1 MELMADYF
9 NHNPEGVVNDRFDM
23 IGVATGA
30 THADF
35 ITPEYSSGL
44 TLQKKKF
51 EVCRGIGHSFGYNQ
65 MELDEHHASSLELIE
80 LLVNSVAD
88 GGNLLLNIG
97 PKSDGTVPDVQRQR
111 ILDIGKWL
119 SVNGEA
125 IFDTQPHTVSTL
137 QSTDS
142 HVVRLTATT
151 DGTTYAMILGDINS
165 PTLSISGL
173 PTGNVTPLAEGIA
186 AMRDGDNV
194 TLSQLPTNSSPL
206 TLRIDR

>member
-1 MELMADYF
+1 M
-9 NHNPEGVVNDRFDM
+9 
-23 IGVATGA
+23 
-30 THADF
+30 
-35 ITPEYSSGL
+35 
-44 TLQKKKF
+44 
-51 EVCRGIGHSFGYNQ
+51 CRGIGHSFGYNQ
-65 MELDEHHASSLELIE
+65 IELDEHHASSLELIE

-137 QSTDS
+137 QSTDG

-173 PTGNVTPLAEGIA
+173 PTGNMTPLAEGIA
-186 AMRDGDNV
+186 ATRDGDNV
-194 TLSQLPTNSSPL
+194 TLSQLPNNSSPL